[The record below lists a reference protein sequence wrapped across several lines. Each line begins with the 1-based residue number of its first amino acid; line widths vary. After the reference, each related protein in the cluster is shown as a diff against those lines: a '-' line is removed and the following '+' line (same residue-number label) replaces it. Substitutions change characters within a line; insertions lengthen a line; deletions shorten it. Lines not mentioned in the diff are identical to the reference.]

1 MEKEGLVRA
10 INNLQENGLEI
21 NILVTDRHRQI
32 AKWIRETL
40 SNVKHYYDVWH
51 LAKGKIMSIVSK
63 QSSHCKFLL

>member
-40 SNVKHYYDVWH
+40 PNVKHYYDVWH

-63 QSSHCKFLL
+63 Q